1 MYIHI
6 YAHTHIYIYM
16 HIQNIAHQHANIAT
30 LGQVRQPLLDLQ
42 RAANGE
48 VSWREVAA
56 AAPDEC

>member
-1 MYIHI
+1 
-6 YAHTHIYIYM
+6 M

>member
-6 YAHTHIYIYM
+6 YAHTHIYM